1 MRTPPCRCRWV
12 GVYTVA
18 IQLDTGTFQGSVFSP
33 FLFDLFI
40 NTLLLL
46 LDSSRTS
53 HKAKNPPDWNHQAFA
68 DDLSLYMEDT
78 ADADTLLKLVQK
90 FQDWSELKISTKQSI
105 VTGTLY
111 GREARRGKTMAN
123 AKACREKARTAKRRG
138 LAVACE
144 WDNAFMLD
152 EQGLQVEGA
161 VRLIQGKAMKV
172 MIKTCGIV
180 KENYHFHSTDS
191 DRCCRQCATTWSP
204 KDIKYEGVRLKTI
217 PERREEKPKN
227 SWFPP
232 NMWLY
237 SSAQRRKFIDGAVEV
252 ASYLR
257 KNETLRID

>member
-90 FQDWSELKISTKQSI
+90 FQDWSGLKISTKNR
-105 VTGTLY
+105 LP
-111 GREARRGKTMAN
+111 REPCMAARPEEAKQWPMLRLAGKRLALCGPIWKDAISSTT
-123 AKACREKARTAKRRG
+123 ARDK
-138 LAVACE
+138 
-144 WDNAFMLD
+144 
-152 EQGLQVEGA
+152 
-161 VRLIQGKAMKV
+161 
-172 MIKTCGIV
+172 
-180 KENYHFHSTDS
+180 
-191 DRCCRQCATTWSP
+191 
-204 KDIKYEGVRLKTI
+204 
-217 PERREEKPKN
+217 
-227 SWFPP
+227 
-232 NMWLY
+232 
-237 SSAQRRKFIDGAVEV
+237 
-252 ASYLR
+252 
-257 KNETLRID
+257 